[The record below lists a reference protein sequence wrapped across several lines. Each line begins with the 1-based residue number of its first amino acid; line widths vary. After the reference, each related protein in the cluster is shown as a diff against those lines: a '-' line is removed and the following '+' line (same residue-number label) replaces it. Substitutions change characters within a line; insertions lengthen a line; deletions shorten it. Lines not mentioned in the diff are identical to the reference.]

1 MMPWRAGGC
10 TRLVVQP
17 VGYSAPVASLLH
29 LLLACAAGTERTPA
43 PGDSGALLPS
53 EAELPAP
60 ADLPLLEGPPE
71 LLTSWWAQAPIET
84 EEDWLALRDPEIRLL
99 LRHYEYGWPASA
111 APGSLTEVAR
121 HELGTEGASLRE
133 LDLEVQGLTGEGPGT
148 LRVALFL
155 PAGEGPFPVLLGLNK
170 CGNHSVIAE
179 PALAL
184 PTAWLEP
191 ECDGTEAGRGSD
203 AAGWAI
209 EAALARGVA
218 VATVHQSEVAPDDP
232 APNDPALALPDLPVD
247 APEGSAWGT
256 LAAWSWGLSRV
267 IDGLSTLPE
276 LGPVAVWGH
285 SRRGKVALLTAAWD
299 ERVALCWAHQSGT
312 GGASLSRAEGGESV
326 AAITAL
332 FPHWFA
338 DIFDGFAGREAALPF
353 DQHLLLALVA
363 PRPLLLTDGD
373 QDDWAEPAGAEQAA
387 ALARP
392 AWPLR
397 GGAEADLS
405 WQLRAGGH
413 EVRAEDW
420 TDFLDFAQ
428 GRW

>member
-1 MMPWRAGGC
+1 
-10 TRLVVQP
+10 
-17 VGYSAPVASLLH
+17 VGYPGQVLALLP
-29 LLLACAAGTERTPA
+29 LPLPLVLACAAPKLA
-43 PGDSGALLPS
+43 DSATDPDPLPD
-53 EAELPAP
+53 EAQLPAP
-60 ADLPLLEGPPE
+60 ADLPALDGPPP
-71 LLTSWWAQAPIET
+71 LLTSWWAALPIES
-84 EEDWLALRDPEIRLL
+84 EEDWRTIRDPEIRLL
-99 LRHYEYGWPASA
+99 LRHYEYGWPAE
-111 APGSLTEVAR
+111 EVAVMVEEAAR
-121 HELGTEGASLRE
+121 HDLAMEGASARE
-133 LDLEVQGLTGEGPGT
+133 LDLEVEGHGA

-155 PAGEGPFPVLLGLNK
+155 PPGQGPFPVLLGLNK
-170 CGNHSVIAE
+170 CGNHSVIAA

-209 EAALARGVA
+209 AQALARGVA
-218 VATVHQSEVAPDDP
+218 VATVHQSEIAPDDP
-232 APNDPALALPDLPVD
+232 APDDPALALPALPVQ
-247 APEGSAWGT
+247 APQGSTWGT
-256 LAAWSWGLSRV
+256 LAAWAWGLSRV
-267 IDGLSTLPE
+267 VDGLSTLPE

-338 DIFDGFAGREAALPF
+338 DVFDGFAGREAHLPF

-363 PRPLLLTDGD
+363 PRPLLLTDGA
-373 QDDWAEPAGAEQAA
+373 DDTWAEPEGAQEAAG
-387 ALARP
+387 
-392 AWPLR
+392 PLL

-420 TDFLDFAQ
+420 TTFLDFAQ